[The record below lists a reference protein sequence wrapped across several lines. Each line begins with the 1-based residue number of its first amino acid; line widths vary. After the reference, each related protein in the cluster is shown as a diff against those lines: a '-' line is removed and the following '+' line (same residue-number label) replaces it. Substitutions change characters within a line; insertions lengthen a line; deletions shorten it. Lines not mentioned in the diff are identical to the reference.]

1 MKKEYQN
8 PTTEIVVLN
17 LGEQITADEWGAG
30 ANPSNTGTH
39 TEAKES
45 SFEEEEKSNPIK
57 DIQFKDIWA
66 DDED

>member
-1 MKKEYQN
+1 MKKQYIKPQAETLFLEPQA
-8 PTTEIVVLN
+8 LMR
-17 LGEQITADEWGAG
+17 
-30 ANPSNTGTH
+30 PSGHDMNMP
-39 TEAKES
+39 EAKES

>member
-1 MKKEYQN
+1 MKKVYLK
-8 PTTEIVVLN
+8 PTSEIVVLN
-17 LGEQITADEWGAG
+17 LGEPVAWGEL